1 MSTFSNAQ
9 GGKRRI
15 FSKVSSSSTHKHEST
30 STSHNRQAKTGQAL
44 LRVAAMQRCTV
55 MQEERWVENRVVGGR
70 QHTGRYTFEEKT
82 KETTTGRKVKMK
94 V

>member
-1 MSTFSNAQ
+1 
-9 GGKRRI
+9 
-15 FSKVSSSSTHKHEST
+15 
-30 STSHNRQAKTGQAL
+30 
-44 LRVAAMQRCTV
+44 
-55 MQEERWVENRVVGGR
+55 MQEERWVEHRVVGGR